1 MPVALLQVTRDA
13 NKLEPITA
21 DAADIAR
28 QVQDALRDRLTDIS
42 QTFAIEELGE
52 ADGTWSKVARLL
64 YTVRIHMDREERGG
78 GAWRRQTLTRS
89 PACLSPERGAQVR
102 HVCLGDDETF

>member
-28 QVQDALRDRLTDIS
+28 QVQDALRDRLTDTS
-42 QTFAIEELGE
+42 QKFAIEELGE
-52 ADGTWSKVARLL
+52 TDGTWSKVARLL
-64 YTVRIHMDREERGG
+64 YTVRIHGSGG
-78 GAWRRQTLTRS
+78 EGRWGVASTNTDEITGLSVPRTRS
-89 PACLSPERGAQVR
+89 PGSTCLSRR
-102 HVCLGDDETF
+102 